1 MVLTVARIPDLQS
14 RISTIELWIRRTL
27 TVDPPRAKSL
37 AVSIFG
43 DAIAP
48 HGGCI
53 RLQGLIE
60 LLRPFAI
67 NERLV
72 RTSVFRLVKEDWL
85 EANRNGRESSYEL
98 TESGRRRLN
107 YAYARVYTRAPEPW
121 NGNWTLILVRSDE
134 LSPERRQQ
142 LRQELEWEGVR
153 QLAPHLYGHP
163 RIQAGAL
170 AELLARVG
178 VRQQV
183 VSFCNATANHIGSGD
198 FQDLVKERWNLANV
212 VKHYEKFLK
221 NFRRAR
227 ELLGKGEDLSPSQW
241 FAIRIIMLHTFRRV
255 VLQDPLLP
263 EELLP
268 KPWIGNEAYQLAGD
282 IYRLSLPGSEVHLK
296 QVCEFEGEKAGGG
309 RRILK
314 DRFR

>member
-1 MVLTVARIPDLQS
+1 M
-14 RISTIELWIRRTL
+14 
-27 TVDPPRAKSL
+27 DPPRAKSL
-37 AVSIFG
+37 VVSIFG

-53 RLQGLIE
+53 RLQALIE
-60 LLRPFAI
+60 LLRPFSI
-67 NERLV
+67 NERHV

-98 TESGRRRLN
+98 TDSGRRRLN
-107 YAYARVYTRAPEPW
+107 FAYARVYARALEPW
-121 NGNWTLILVRSDE
+121 SGNWTLILVRSDE

-153 QLAPHLYGHP
+153 QLAPQLYGHP
-163 RIQAGAL
+163 RIQGEAL
-170 AELLARVG
+170 AELLERLG
-178 VRQQV
+178 VRRQV
-183 VSFCNATANHIGSGD
+183 VSFCNAVTDHIGSGN
-198 FQDLVKERWNLANV
+198 FQDLVKELWDLLSV

-221 NFRRAR
+221 DFGRAR
-227 ELLGKGEDLSPSQW
+227 QLLGHGEVLSPAQW
-241 FAIRIIMLHTFRRV
+241 FTIRIIMLHTFRRV

-268 KPWIGNEAYQLAGD
+268 NPWIGNEAYQLAGE
-282 IYRLSLPGSEVHLK
+282 IYRLSLPGSEAHLK
-296 QVCEFEGEKAGGG
+296 KVCEFEGEKTGGS

-314 DRFR
+314 GRFC